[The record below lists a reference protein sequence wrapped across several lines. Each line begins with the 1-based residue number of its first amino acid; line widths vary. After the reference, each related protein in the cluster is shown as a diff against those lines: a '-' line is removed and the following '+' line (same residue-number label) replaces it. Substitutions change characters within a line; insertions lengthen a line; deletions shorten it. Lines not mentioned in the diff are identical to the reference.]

1 MSTFKEVLMDG
12 VLRNDG
18 LNAAMYRTGWNF
30 KLALVYLPFLDG
42 MSLLYISEGRSAIM
56 NPMITAED
64 LDADDWVWHR
74 MGGAR

>member
-1 MSTFKEVLMDG
+1 MDG

-18 LNAAMYRTGWNF
+18 FNAAMYRTGWNF
-30 KLALVYLPFLDG
+30 NLALVYLPFLDG
-42 MSLLYISEGRSAIM
+42 MSLLYISEGRSAFM